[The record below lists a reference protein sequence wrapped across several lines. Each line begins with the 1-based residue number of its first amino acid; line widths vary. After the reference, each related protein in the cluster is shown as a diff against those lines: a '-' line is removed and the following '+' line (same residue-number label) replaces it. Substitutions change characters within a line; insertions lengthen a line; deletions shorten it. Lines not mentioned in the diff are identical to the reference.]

1 MQSKVIVLSGASE
14 GIGEADRA
22 FRQAHRRPLPP
33 ERGKGKAADNEHKKE
48 NKTMS
53 TQTAEHR
60 PEWIQKASQA
70 IAEMYHQGLAAAERE
85 NAQVHARAEHTGAA
99 MREKAE
105 SARETMQ
112 ADAQKAEMALTDSAA
127 HARESLHETQQKIAD
142 IIHRHFEQ
150 KK

>member
-22 FRQAHRRPLPP
+22 FRQADRRPLPP

-53 TQTAEHR
+53 TQTADHR

-70 IAEMYHQGLAAAERE
+70 IAEMYHHGLAAAERE
-85 NAQVHARAEHTGAA
+85 NAEVRSRAEHTGAA
-99 MREKAE
+99 VREKAE
-105 SARETMQ
+105 STHATMQ
-112 ADAQKAEMALTDSAA
+112 ADAQKAKTALTDSAA